1 MNFVL
6 LRYYYCSTNHTRRG
20 VLDVLTSLSDCR
32 HETVERI
39 MERRISGVSYMC
51 WMDFHNAILCCGF
64 LYARIMSLLFRL
76 YFVSLLSFLLSLF
89 RLPRRGLS
97 SPGLSRPYHQCTAIT
112 LVYAPRLSRHSIF
125 LLLGYHAR
133 AITLHHTRTSGYHT
147 RHSSSCFIVYLSP
160 AITPPVLLIYTT
172 TGAPQATTYS
182 TR

>member
-1 MNFVL
+1 M
-6 LRYYYCSTNHTRRG
+6 
-20 VLDVLTSLSDCR
+20 
-32 HETVERI
+32 ERI
-39 MERRISGVSYMC
+39 ISGVSCMC
-51 WMDFHNAILCCGF
+51 WMNFHNAILCCGF

-147 RHSSSCFIVYLSP
+147 RHSSYFVVCLSP
-160 AITPPVLLIYTT
+160 AITPPVLLHLHHHR
-172 TGAPQATTYS
+172 APHVPTYS
-182 TR
+182 TSVSQSTRGVFFWLPL